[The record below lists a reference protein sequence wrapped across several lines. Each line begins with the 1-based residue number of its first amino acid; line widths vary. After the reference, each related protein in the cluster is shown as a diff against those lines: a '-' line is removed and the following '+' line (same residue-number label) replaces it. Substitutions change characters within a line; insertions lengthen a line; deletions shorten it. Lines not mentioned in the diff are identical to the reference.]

1 MGLAWKPAAQEM
13 TVKLQGLAMGR
24 KREAEFRRAPEA
36 AGMRGPASPLRAA
49 ELSPPSGETPF
60 RKGHKGYADP
70 SHALYNRCYRVG
82 GASIRARVQECG
94 AGVKEGQESRG
105 QEVRESGSSRNQH
118 GGVPHTQERCQQYI

>member
-24 KREAEFRRAPEA
+24 KREAEFRARHAQ
-36 AGMRGPASPLRAA
+36 PAT
-49 ELSPPSGETPF
+49 EY